1 MYCLSSSNQYD
12 DGKGAGVTEGLHSD
26 EVDTTEKTI
35 NDNME
40 MTEQILNTQS
50 KFYKP
55 DSALNGTLINQHKTT
70 HMFAALHLG
79 VEKADSLY
87 TKAKSQIDID
97 PKQFKNNP
105 VYAKN
110 INAKIITN
118 YKKLIIEEANKK
130 YRPEIVELENKIK
143 KLEATPDVSSPYVGS
158 LGPLPG
164 SEAF

>member
-1 MYCLSSSNQYD
+1 MPNLDATKSENIEQLQQIRATSKYYNLDSP
-12 DGKGAGVTEGLHSD
+12 
-26 EVDTTEKTI
+26 TI
-35 NDNME
+35 WTN
-40 MTEQILNTQS
+40 
-50 KFYKP
+50 YP
-55 DSALNGTLINQHKTT
+55 QHRTA
-70 HMFAALHLG
+70 HLFAIQKLG

-164 SEAF
+164 SEAFKNQEIDNKKRKNKTT